1 LAHLIQV
8 FADNLIP
15 ILLVAGAG
23 FLAQRR
29 LGLDPRPLAVIVF
42 NILTPALVFELLLT
56 SAIEVDGALRMAAI
70 ASLVIFAL
78 ILLSWSVSR
87 VMQLNARLTAALIL
101 SASFLNAG
109 NYGLSLN
116 QIALGQD
123 GLAWASIFF
132 ITCSIWT
139 NLLGVFI
146 ARSGSS
152 SIRSALLGLLR
163 VPALYAAGVAIVLRM
178 LQVNLPGFILQPV
191 ELLSKATVPL
201 MLLVLGMQMGRAG
214 MPRRWDILGV
224 VAIMQLI
231 LAPALAWLL
240 SLAIGFDPLPG
251 QVSVLEAATPTAVL
265 ALILSIE
272 FDAEPDVVTSAV
284 VVTTLLSPLTITPI
298 IILLGIG

>member
-1 LAHLIQV
+1 MGHLIQV

-29 LGLDPRPLAVIVF
+29 LGLDPRSLAVIVF
-42 NILTPALVFELLLT
+42 NVLTPALVFELLLT
-56 SAIEVDGALRMAAI
+56 SAIAVDGALRMAAI

-78 ILLSWSVSR
+78 IVLSWGAGR
-87 VMQLNARLTAALIL
+87 AMRLDARLTAALIL

-132 ITCSIWT
+132 ITCSVWT

-152 SIRSALLGLLR
+152 SFRSALLGLLR
-163 VPALYAAGVAIVLRM
+163 VPALYAALLAIALRV
-178 LQVNLPGFILQPV
+178 LQVSLPGFVLQPV

-224 VAIMQLI
+224 VAVLQLI
-231 LAPALAWLL
+231 VAPALAWML
-240 SLAIGFDPLPG
+240 SSLVGVDTLPG
-251 QVSVLEAATPTAVL
+251 QVSILEAATPTAVL
-265 ALILSIE
+265 AMILSIE
-272 FDAEPDVVTSAV
+272 FDASPDVVTSAV

-298 IILLGIG
+298 LILLGIG